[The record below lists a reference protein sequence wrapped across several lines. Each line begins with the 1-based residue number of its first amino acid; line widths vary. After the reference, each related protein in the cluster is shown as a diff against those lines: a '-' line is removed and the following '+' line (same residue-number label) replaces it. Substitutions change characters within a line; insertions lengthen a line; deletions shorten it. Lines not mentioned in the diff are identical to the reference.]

1 MSKRNTM
8 LAIAIAAVALIAI
21 GAFVVWGL
29 PGPDRTPEPVEP
41 APATETV
48 NPTVT
53 PEPEPVPNEGPDGTP
68 SEPSATRTVRVYF
81 VRDEKVGVGGRV
93 LTGADAGAPASAAVR
108 ALLAGPTAEERE
120 FGLGTA
126 VPTGV
131 TLNGITVRDGLAT
144 VDLSKGFASGG
155 GSLSMQLRA
164 AQVVFTLTQFPT
176 IDRVAFEL
184 EGTRIAALGGEGVK
198 VGPSVTRADF
208 EGVAPAIL
216 VESPYPGQTV
226 DRSFT
231 VSGSSNVFE
240 ATHQLQ
246 VTEPE
251 GRIVHDRY
259 VTATSGTG
267 TRGTWSQQVTVK
279 NLSRD
284 GMGSVIV
291 FEYSAK
297 DGSRINIVEVPVRF
311 ER

>member
-1 MSKRNTM
+1 MSKRTM
-8 LAIAIAAVALIAI
+8 VLLITLFAVIAATV
-21 GAFVVWGL
+21 GAFIVWGG
-29 PGPDRTPEPVEP
+29 PGPGSTPEPVEP
-41 APATETV
+41 ALPTETV
-48 NPTVT
+48 TPTGAPT
-53 PEPEPVPNEGPDGTP
+53 PEPSPTQEPEQPAAR
-68 SEPSATRTVRVYF
+68 SATVRVYL
-81 VRDEKVGVGGRV
+81 VRGETLGVGGRV
-93 LTGADAGAPASAAVR
+93 LSGADAAAPARSAVEQ
-108 ALLAGPTAEERE
+108 LLEGPTAEERE

-131 TLNGITVRDGLAT
+131 RLNSVTIKNGLAT
-144 VDLSKGFASGG
+144 VDLSGAFASGG

-164 AQVVFTLTQFPT
+164 AQVVFTLTQFASV
-176 IDRVAFEL
+176 DRVAFEL
-184 EGTRIAALGGEGVK
+184 DGEPISALGGEGVE
-198 VGPSVTRADF
+198 VGPSVSRADF
-208 EGVAPAIL
+208 ESVVPAIL
-216 VESPYPGQTV
+216 VESPYAGQTV
-226 DRSFT
+226 APTFT
-231 VSGSSNVFE
+231 VSGTSNVFE

-251 GRIVHDRY
+251 GLIVHDRY

>member
-1 MSKRNTM
+1 MSRRNTM
-8 LAIAIAAVALIAI
+8 LAIAIAATALIAI

-41 APATETV
+41 TPATATV
-48 NPTVT
+48 NPTAT
-53 PEPEPVPNEGPDGTP
+53 PEPEPAPDGGTDGTP
-68 SEPSATRTVRVYF
+68 SEPTATRTVRVYF
-81 VRDEKVGVGGRV
+81 VRDENVGVGGRV
-93 LTGADAGAPASAAVR
+93 LTGADVGAPAQAAVR

-120 FGLGTA
+120 FGLGSA
-126 VPTGV
+126 VPAGV
-131 TLNGITVRDGLAT
+131 TLRGLTVRDGLAT
-144 VDLSKGFASGG
+144 VDLSGGFASGG

-184 EGTRIAALGGEGVK
+184 DGEPISALGGEGVE
-198 VGPSVTRADF
+198 VGPSADRADF
-208 EGVAPAIL
+208 EGVVPAIL
-216 VESPYPGQTV
+216 VESPYAGQEVGTT
-226 DRSFT
+226 FT

-251 GRIVHDRY
+251 GRIVYDRY

-267 TRGTWSQQVTVK
+267 TRGAWSQQVTVK

-284 GMGSVIV
+284 GLGAVIV